1 MRLTY
6 RYMCNSIGKKWNQ
19 ALTLIKILTHTH
31 THKQTVARRKVQ
43 L

>member
-6 RYMCNSIGKKWNQ
+6 RYMCNSIGKKLNQ
-19 ALTLIKILTHTH
+19 ALTLIKILTH